1 MGQAGRR
8 RVRSAWF
15 FLMLVGLSL
24 GGATACT
31 VVSGDEPIATPV
43 PLTALGT
50 LRPAEDPAT
59 TAQEVTVGLY
69 GVNAYD
75 LDVAANTFY
84 FSGYMWLRWSGNID
98 PTSTLEISNVV
109 EEWGLILS
117 PLTKD
122 PDVLANGDL
131 VQQFKVSGR
140 FFEAFDLRNYPLDRQ
155 ELPLVI
161 ESSTYTE
168 DTLVFVP
175 DPADSGLDSRFRV
188 PGWDVTGFRAERLT
202 HDYGSSFGT
211 GAQTASYFSALKLSV
226 SIARVQNLFLWKF
239 LLPVLLVLG
248 TNWVALVLTPKLIE
262 VRTAMP
268 ATALLTTVFLQQSS
282 LDALP
287 QVSSL
292 VLMDLIYL
300 VAYVVIVF
308 TFAQVIWDNNRIK
321 RSDDEAATA
330 MSLRRSDRL
339 SLAVQMVLGLGAVAV
354 LVVSRL

>member
-1 MGQAGRR
+1 
-8 RVRSAWF
+8 
-15 FLMLVGLSL
+15 MLVGLSL
-24 GGATACT
+24 GGATACST
-31 VVSGDEPIATPV
+31 VSGDEPIGTPV

-50 LRPAEDPAT
+50 LRAADDEAT

-69 GVNAYD
+69 GVNSYD

-84 FSGYMWLRWSGNID
+84 FSGYMWLRWSGDATID
-98 PTSTLEISNVV
+98 PTGTVEIANVV
-109 EEWGLILS
+109 EEWGLMLT

-122 PDVLANGDL
+122 PDALANGDL
-131 VQQFKVSGR
+131 IQQYKVSGR
-140 FFEAFDLRNYPLDRQ
+140 FFQPFDLRNYPLDRQ

-168 DTLVFVP
+168 DALVFVP
-175 DPADSGLDSRFRV
+175 DTEASGLDSRFQV
-188 PGWDVTGFRAERLT
+188 PGWNVTGFRAERLT
-202 HDYGSSFGT
+202 HDYGSGFGSDVV
-211 GAQTASYFSALKLSV
+211 GASNYSALKLSV
-226 SIARVQNLFLWKF
+226 SIERVRNLFLWKL

-248 TNWVALVLTPKLIE
+248 TNWLSLVLTPKLIE

-300 VAYVVIVF
+300 VAYVIIVL

-321 RSDDEAATA
+321 HSDDEDAMAIALRRTDR
-330 MSLRRSDRL
+330 MSL
-339 SLAVQMVLGLGAVAV
+339 LAQVVLGVGILATLV
-354 LVVSRL
+354 LSRL